1 MPNLHPTVFIVD
13 QDASLRASLAA
24 AIRRAGYSAETFAS
38 ADAFHSHSRRLM
50 PSCLLVD
57 VSPDLDSPEL
67 LRRIATDREETPVI
81 AMSADA
87 DIPMTVRVMKAGA
100 VEFLTKPL
108 AQEVL
113 LAAVGRALARS
124 RAVLEQAA
132 EKLELRKRYIT
143 LSSREREVM
152 RRVVAGFLNKQVGA
166 ALGISEITVK
176 AHRGRAMRKMGA
188 DSLAELV
195 AMAMSLRLPFEPI
208 AKMPS
213 ITWAPSKFVQRAG
226 AWSA

>member
-1 MPNLHPTVFIVD
+1 MPNLNPTVFIVD
-13 QDASLRASLAA
+13 QDASLRSSLAT
-24 AIRRAGYSAETFAS
+24 AIRRAGYSAETFGS
-38 ADAFHSHSRRLM
+38 ADAFHSHSRRLI
-50 PSCLLVD
+50 PSCLLLD

-113 LAAVGRALARS
+113 LAAVGRALTRS

-132 EKLELRKRYIT
+132 EQLELRKRYIT

-195 AMAMSLRLPFEPI
+195 AMALSLRLPFEPT
-208 AKMPS
+208 AKMPC
-213 ITWAPSKFVQRAG
+213 ITWAPRKFLQQAG
-226 AWSA
+226 ALSA